1 MASLTKIMTCMVSLQ
16 LAQDM
21 KLNIDKTWFRVSQQ
35 AANMT
40 GTSANLTENQR
51 VTIHD
56 LLFGL
61 MLPSGNDAA
70 VTLAEGFTE
79 LLRKHRQ
86 RPGITTAKDLNSNTT
101 TSKNSSHKS
110 QSWNSFVKEMN
121 LMALKLHLKT
131 TRYTNPHGLA
141 DKANHSTALEL
152 AQLSSYAM
160 KNPIVR
166 EIVARKAF

>member
-1 MASLTKIMTCMVSLQ
+1 
-16 LAQDM
+16 
-21 KLNIDKTWFRVSQQ
+21 
-35 AANMT
+35 
-40 GTSANLTENQR
+40 
-51 VTIHD
+51 
-56 LLFGL
+56 
-61 MLPSGNDAA
+61 
-70 VTLAEGFTE
+70 
-79 LLRKHRQ
+79 
-86 RPGITTAKDLNSNTT
+86 
-101 TSKNSSHKS
+101 
-110 QSWNSFVKEMN
+110 MN